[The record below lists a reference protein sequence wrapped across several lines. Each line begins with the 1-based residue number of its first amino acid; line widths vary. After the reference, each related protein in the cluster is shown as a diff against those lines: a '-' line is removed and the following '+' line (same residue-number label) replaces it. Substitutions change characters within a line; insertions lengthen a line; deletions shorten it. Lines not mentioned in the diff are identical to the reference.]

1 MKRICA
7 VLLFGAMLLSLSGCD
22 NVPEFGELAPTMW
35 YSVEVDPI
43 GLVLTGWPGRSGLN
57 REPYPE
63 VDLTKIEKMPVYKAT
78 GKAADKRADGKA
90 LAEKFGIDLSYIES
104 AWSDTDDIYMEN
116 GEFCAGYRDA
126 ENLFSVDIV
135 PTGDYRDF
143 YEERY
148 DIMALSENRLRFSA
162 VSPRGGDDVSL
173 KKIGIDIP
181 DTLSSISFT
190 LNDDSTCEISAEE
203 EKAIASFFTE
213 YVNSN
218 PDIFPFKVSEYY
230 TETKRYGLWANNDEG
245 EMCGAAGTRVIFC
258 NCEDVTEADIL
269 AAHHKLTDVI
279 TAAYIVGTTWQEGCE
294 TTHRV
299 EITVE
304 EYSESYE
311 LVGEYDIIPFENAE
325 KRFKNNENVNYTREI
340 PEDETD
346 EHKSVYLKYIIDSE
360 GYARPVYVYGISPN
374 DSSAW
379 IDAIER

>member
-22 NVPEFGELAPTMW
+22 NIPAFGEPAPTMW

-43 GLVLTGWPGRSGLN
+43 GLVLTGWPNRSGLN
-57 REPYPE
+57 ENPYPN
-63 VDLTKIEKMPVYKAT
+63 VDLTKIKKMPVYKAT
-78 GKAADKRADGKA
+78 GKTVDQRADAKA
-90 LAEKFGIDLSYIES
+90 LAEKFDIDLSYIES
-104 AWSDTDDIYMEN
+104 VWSDTDDIYMEN
-116 GEFCAGYRDA
+116 GEFCASYKDL
-126 ENLFSVDIV
+126 ENRFAVDIV

-143 YEERY
+143 YKERY
-148 DIMALSENRLRFSA
+148 DITARSENLLEYSA
-162 VSPRGGDDVSL
+162 VSPRGGNDVSL

-190 LNDDSTCEISAEE
+190 LNSDSTCEISAEE

-213 YVNSN
+213 YINSN
-218 PDIFPFKVSEYY
+218 PDIFPFEVSGHY
-230 TETKRYGLWANNDEG
+230 TETKRYGLWAENDEG
-245 EMCGAAGTRVIFC
+245 EICGDAGTRVIFC
-258 NCEDVTEADIL
+258 SCEDVTEADIL

-279 TAAYIVGTTWQEGCE
+279 TAAYIVETTWFEGYE

-311 LVGEYDIIPFENAE
+311 LVGEYDIIPFEKAE
-325 KRFKNNENVNYTREI
+325 KRFKNNDNVNYTREI

-346 EHKSVYLKYIIDSE
+346 QHKSVYLKYIIDSE